1 MPSILKLPRRYGHF
15 AFATIQAGITTG
27 VAAAVSGR
35 STLGQEGFLIAWGQ
49 SWLLSWI
56 LMLPV
61 VLIAAPSIRRLVN
74 RVCDD

>member
-1 MPSILKLPRRYGHF
+1 
-15 AFATIQAGITTG
+15 